1 MISVTI
7 QRESAK
13 VLNIK
18 KTFLQMQTNRL
29 KQCNCNSGID
39 EQLQCK
45 WKLHELNKIN
55 RIQMKFIK
63 YNETITECLCMLWWH
78 LIRLKNK

>member
-18 KTFLQMQTNRL
+18 RKH
-29 KQCNCNSGID
+29 SY
-39 EQLQCK
+39 QCK
-45 WKLHELNKIN
+45 LIDLNNAIAIPKSMNNYNANENYMNWIKLIEYKWNL
-55 RIQMKFIK
+55 
-63 YNETITECLCMLWWH
+63 
-78 LIRLKNK
+78 